1 MLNLSGKAG
10 DQFFINDDIV
20 ITIVKNSGGIVYLGF
35 DAPMKHSIHRKVVFD
50 RIKNEGSLAERG
62 KQQTEEN

>member
-10 DQFFINDDIV
+10 DQFFINDDIA
-20 ITIVKNSGGIVYLGF
+20 ITIVKNEGGVVQLGF
-35 DAPMKHSIHRKVVFD
+35 EAPMKHAIHRKVVFD
-50 RIKNEGSLAERG
+50 RIKNEGSLSERG